1 MNTSLFQGK
10 LSFQKWKINK
20 LADNNTYLEINLK
33 NLSSNLNF
41 LRSKINST
49 TKLLAVTKANG
60 YGSDSIE
67 VSKFLENKVDYFA
80 VAYTS
85 EGVELRKNKIK
96 SPILILHPQRGD
108 FDIIQEYNLEPS
120 IYSFMILNEYIDKQC
135 NIPIHIKFNTGL
147 NRLGFSKKNLTK
159 LCKILLDE
167 KITVNYILSHLAASE
182 DIKEKSFTKKQIEKF
197 LCISDEFENLTN
209 KTVKKHLLN
218 TSGILNYSDYQFDMV
233 RSGIGLYGY
242 GNDKKYES
250 KLKPVHSLFSSI
262 SQIHEIKEGES
273 VGYNRAFIANENC
286 RIGIVPIGHAD
297 GISRSIGN
305 RKGKVLVNNSLCD
318 IIGNVCMDMI
328 MIELN
333 DENIKEGDK
342 VILFDENSQNSE
354 KFSEY
359 SNTISYEIL
368 TSISKRIKR
377 KFIV

>member
-1 MNTSLFQGK
+1 M
-10 LSFQKWKINK
+10 
-20 LADNNTYLEINLK
+20 ADNNTYLEINLK
-33 NLSSNLNF
+33 NLASNLNF
-41 LRSKINST
+41 LRSKIKST

-96 SPILILHPQRGD
+96 SPILILHPQIGD
-108 FDIIQEYNLEPS
+108 FDTIQQYNLEPS

-135 NIPIHIKFNTGL
+135 SIPVHIKFNTGL
-147 NRLGFSKKNLTK
+147 NRLGFSKKNLSK
-159 LCKILLDE
+159 LCRILLDE
-167 KITVNYILSHLAASE
+167 KIPVNYILSNLAASE

-197 LCISDEFENLTN
+197 LSISVEFENLTN
-209 KTVKKHLLN
+209 KSVKKHLLN

-262 SQIHEIKEGES
+262 SQIHEVKKGES

-297 GISRSIGN
+297 GISRLFSKNAHVFISGKKAEVLGN
-305 RKGKVLVNNSLCD
+305 
-318 IIGNVCMDMI
+318 ICMDVLMI
-328 MIELN
+328 NLN
-333 DENIKEGDK
+333 GINCDEGDE
-342 VILFDENSQNSE
+342 VVVFDSKNNAED
-354 KFSEY
+354 FSK
-359 SNTISYEIL
+359 SVGTISYEIL
-368 TSISKRIKR
+368 TNFSRRIER
-377 KFIV
+377 KILR